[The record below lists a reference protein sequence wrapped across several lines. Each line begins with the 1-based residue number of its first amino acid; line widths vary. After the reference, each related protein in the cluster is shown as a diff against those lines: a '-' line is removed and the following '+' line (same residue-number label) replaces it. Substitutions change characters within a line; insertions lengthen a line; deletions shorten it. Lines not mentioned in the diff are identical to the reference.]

1 MKQNNNVEIMNEG
14 ISKKQII
21 KIKRMGLRLCK
32 SDNIWG
38 MYQKDG
44 TKRRKIFNWC
54 LNGKITCWIRTF
66 AYTHIMKTKDGVNAT
81 RLNKLKKRKK
91 KWKPRIYK
99 RGTLGG
105 YKRHIGSLKIL
116 QSM

>member
-14 ISKKQII
+14 ISKNQTI
-21 KIKRMGLRLCK
+21 KIKRMGLSLDK

-66 AYTHIMKTKDGVNAT
+66 AYTHIMETKDGVNTTCEKA
-81 RLNKLKKRKK
+81 LKKK
-91 KWKPRIYK
+91 KWKPRLIIYEHETAIHTV
-99 RGTLGG
+99 RPWERT
-105 YKRHIGSLKIL
+105 YWNA
-116 QSM
+116 